1 MCVSLCVQYPWM
13 PRRVDLLSSSV
24 FKWPLG
30 PFGLSVCFINERV
43 ADRLLPN
50 YLGYGSVKNES
61 EAVFDDPKFKEGSL
75 KFQYAHINYPGTYA
89 LNESLALFDSI
100 GMEKV
105 YDYISKL
112 VQFLIGGLKKQGVSV
127 VTPEE
132 VKYRGGIVSFEL
144 ENPGRI
150 LEILEDEKVHV
161 SLKDNRMRVSPHFY
175 NNESDILRFLETL
188 RSAQKIAAR

>member
-1 MCVSLCVQYPWM
+1 M
-13 PRRVDLLSSSV
+13 PST
-24 FKWPLG
+24 K
-30 PFGLSVCFINERV
+30 
-43 ADRLLPN
+43 
-50 YLGYGSVKNES
+50 
-61 EAVFDDPKFKEGSL
+61 
-75 KFQYAHINYPGTYA
+75 
-89 LNESLALFDSI
+89 SLALFDSI